1 MDVKTMTA
9 EQLAESIEQARQ
21 ELLSRQNES
30 LFGDRLAEVQDEFR
44 AAGILTARPEEYTP
58 PTEIRDAYGRG
69 DVVDWEGGRREAI
82 AGFVICTPDCD
93 DHWRDYTP
101 PEPAKDSLDPAPETE
116 VIEWT
121 PTLGRVTTGTLVAYQ
136 DHTYRV
142 ITSHT
147 TREEW
152 TPTALPN
159 LYEEV
164 DNAEVS

>member
-9 EQLAESIEQARQ
+9 EQLAESIEQARR

-44 AAGILTARPEEYTP
+44 AAGILTARPEEYTQ

-69 DVVDWEGGRREAI
+69 DVVDWNGERREAV

-93 DHWRDYTP
+93 VHWRDYVE
-101 PEPAKDSLDPAPETE
+101 PEPPVDPEPDVLPE
-116 VIEWT
+116 VFAWSADMG
-121 PTLGRVTTGTLVAYQ
+121 TLATGTLVSYQ

-159 LYEEV
+159 LFEEV
-164 DNAEVS
+164 TDA